1 MLKKMHRNPPV
12 TPGVWFNSL
21 SVVDKTPK
29 NECVGD
35 ENLSWWSTWENPCR
49 ALFRCPCGCGQVI
62 SLSLQSIH
70 HPNWKINK
78 SSTGRPTLYPSVS
91 QNKGCR
97 RIFGLKMGECIGV
110 GKKYHGH
117 QKRFKDGYF
126 DEIGHHSHLSPVD
139 LEHHLEN
146 SSKIVYKL
154 AY

>member
-1 MLKKMHRNPPV
+1 MHRNPPV

-35 ENLSWWSTWENPCR
+35 REFIMVVYMGKPMW

-97 RIFGLKMGECIGV
+97 SHFWVEDGRVHWC

-117 QKRFKDGYF
+117 QNDLRMGISMKSAA
-126 DEIGHHSHLSPVD
+126 HSHLSPVD

-154 AY
+154 GY